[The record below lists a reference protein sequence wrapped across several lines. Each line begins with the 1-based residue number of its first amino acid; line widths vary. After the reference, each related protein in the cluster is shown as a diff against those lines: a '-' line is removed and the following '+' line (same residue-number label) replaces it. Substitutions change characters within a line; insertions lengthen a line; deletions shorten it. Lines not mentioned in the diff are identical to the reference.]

1 MRRTREPRPW
11 AGQRGFTLI
20 EAVMVIVLTG
30 IVIAVVARFIVP
42 ATDAYFDTTKRA
54 QMVDQIDGA
63 LRRIGRD
70 VAIALPNSV
79 RTINAGTSS
88 AVELIP
94 TSGAAR
100 YQTSGA
106 GAALFGQ
113 PMNGFDLVGPS
124 LAMQTTSQR
133 LVFFNLGAGY
143 DDADAYRQT
152 NLVTASNAIG
162 NATTITLSA
171 PVTLSVALRSPP
183 YRIHA
188 VDQPVTYRCDLVA
201 RTLTRYQGYGFQIAQ
216 ADPPVGGT
224 SAVLARG
231 VSACS
236 FGYTTAAVAE
246 RAGLLTLSLTLSDF
260 APSGAE
266 TVSLYHALHVSNLP

>member
-1 MRRTREPRPW
+1 MRREPLRRRH
-11 AGQRGFTLI
+11 ARGFTLI

-30 IVIAVVARFIVP
+30 IVIAIVARFIVP
-42 ATDAYFDTTKRA
+42 ATTAYFDTTRRA

-79 RTINAGTSS
+79 RTVSTATASS
-88 AVELIP
+88 LELIP

-106 GAALFGQ
+106 GAVLFGQ
-113 PMNGFDLVGPS
+113 PMSSFAIVGPP
-124 LAMQTTSQR
+124 LALQSAAQR
-133 LVFFNLGAGY
+133 IAFFNLGAGN

-152 NLVTASNAIG
+152 NLATASNGIG
-162 NATTITLSA
+162 NASTITLSS
-171 PVTLSVALRSPP
+171 PVTLSVGLLAAPFRV
-183 YRIHA
+183 HA
-188 VDQPVTYRCDLVA
+188 VEQPVTYRCDLVA
-201 RTLTRYQGYGFQIAQ
+201 RTLTRYQGYGFQSTQ
-216 ADPPVGGT
+216 PDPPTSGT

-231 VSACS
+231 ISACS
-236 FGYTTAAVAE
+236 FGYSAAAVAE
-246 RAGLLTLSLTLSDF
+246 YAALLTLTLTLSDF
-260 APSGAE
+260 ATPNAE

>member
-1 MRRTREPRPW
+1 MRRTEPRTPT
-11 AGQRGFTLI
+11 GQRGFTLI

-42 ATDAYFDTTKRA
+42 ATDAYFDTTRRA

-70 VAIALPNSV
+70 VAISLPNSV
-79 RTINAGTSS
+79 RTVSTATAS
-88 AVELIP
+88 ALELIP
-94 TSGAAR
+94 TTGAAR

-113 PMNGFDLVGPS
+113 PMTGFDLVGPPLS
-124 LAMQTTSQR
+124 IQNSPQR

-143 DDADAYRQT
+143 DDADAYRQS
-152 NLVTASNAIG
+152 NLVTATNGLGS
-162 NATTITLSA
+162 ATTINLSG
-171 PVTLSVALRSPP
+171 PVTLSVGLRSPP

-188 VDQPVTYRCDLVA
+188 VDQPVTYRCDLVTH
-201 RTLTRYQGYGFQIAQ
+201 TLTRHQGYGFQTVQ
-216 ADPPVGGT
+216 PNPPVGGT

-231 VSACS
+231 IGACS
-236 FGYTTAAVAE
+236 FAYSTAAVAE
-246 RAGLLTLSLTLSDF
+246 RSGLLTLTLTLSDF
-260 APSGAE
+260 ATPTAE
-266 TVSLYHALHVSNLP
+266 TVSLYHALHVSNVP